1 MVLVDT
7 NVIIEAFKG
16 AQETIELLERTG
28 LKNLVASTI
37 TQMELYIGALNKNE
51 LNLIRNRLRNI
62 KILDINKKISQ
73 KSAELVYNYSKSHNL
88 DIPDSIIA
96 ATALIHNI
104 PLLTYNLRDFRF
116 IPDLNLYPVD

>member
-16 AQETIELLERTG
+16 TQETIELLESIG
-28 LKNLVASTI
+28 LKNLVVSTI

-51 LNLIRNRLRNI
+51 LNLIRNRLKNI

-73 KSAELVYNYSKSHNL
+73 KGAELVYNYSKSHNL

-116 IPDLNLYPVD
+116 IPGLNLSPVD

>member
-28 LKNLVASTI
+28 LKNLVVSTI